1 MLRISLQLKIF
12 IIYEIN
18 KYLGL
23 FILRK
28 INELKKMLYLGAH
41 TQGAVFLHWYW
52 YTLYFYFAGKY
63 YGSNEIIQS
72 KDSLMNLQQNIAYKQ
87 NK

>member
-1 MLRISLQLKIF
+1 M
-12 IIYEIN
+12 
-18 KYLGL
+18 
-23 FILRK
+23 
-28 INELKKMLYLGAH
+28 NELKKMLYLGAH

-52 YTLYFYFAGKY
+52 YKYLYFYFAGKY